1 MEYIRE
7 DSIFKEVTMIDDPT
21 VNNNR
26 EYDYTD
32 HETQY
37 RDEYPIIE
45 SFIEPN
51 SKVIDLGCGNGS
63 LLKLL
68 KDKKKIQEYGIELV
82 RSGVDI
88 CREKGLNVRQGS
100 IDSPLKGIE
109 DKQFDYAICNV
120 TIQMVMY
127 PEVLL
132 SEMKRIANYQII
144 SFPNFAHWRNR
155 LDLLLKGR
163 MPKPMLFGYDWY
175 NTGHIHQLSI
185 RDFLD
190 LAGKYD
196 LNVCEQV
203 HIGIDGFIRFI
214 RNNKPNIF
222 STVSIYLLNDE
233 TC

>member
-1 MEYIRE
+1 
-7 DSIFKEVTMIDDPT
+7 MIDDPT
-21 VNNNR
+21 SNDNR
-26 EYDYTD
+26 RYNYTD
-32 HETQY
+32 HETQE

-45 SFIEPN
+45 SFIQPN

-68 KDKKKIQEYGIELV
+68 KDKKNIHEYGIEMV
-82 RSGVDI
+82 QSGADI
-88 CREKGLNVRQGS
+88 GLEKGLNVCQGL
-100 IDSPLKGIE
+100 IDSPLDEVE

-120 TIQMVMY
+120 TIQMVRY

-132 SEMKRIANYQII
+132 SEMKRIAHYQIV

-163 MPKPMLFGYDWY
+163 MPKPMLFGYEWY
-175 NTGHIHQLSI
+175 STGHIHQLSI

-190 LAGKYD
+190 LVEKYK
-196 LNVCEQV
+196 LTVCEEIHV
-203 HIGIDGFIRFI
+203 GGGGFTRHI
-214 RNNKPNIF
+214 RNYKPNLF
-222 STVSIYLLNDE
+222 STISIYLLKDK

>member
-1 MEYIRE
+1 
-7 DSIFKEVTMIDDPT
+7 MIDDPT
-21 VNNNR
+21 SNDNR
-26 EYDYTD
+26 RYNYTD
-32 HETQY
+32 HETQH

-45 SFIEPN
+45 SFIQPN

-68 KDKKKIQEYGIELV
+68 KDKKNIHEYGIEMV
-82 RSGVDI
+82 QSGVDI
-88 CREKGLNVRQGS
+88 GLEKGLNVCQGL
-100 IDSPLKGIE
+100 IDSPLDEVE

-120 TIQMVMY
+120 TIQMVRY

-132 SEMKRIANYQII
+132 SEMKRIAHYQIV

-163 MPKPMLFGYDWY
+163 MPKPMLFGYEWY
-175 NTGHIHQLSI
+175 STGHIHQLSI

-190 LAGKYD
+190 LVEKYK
-196 LNVCEQV
+196 LNACEEIHV
-203 HIGIDGFIRFI
+203 GGGGFTRHI
-214 RNNKPNIF
+214 RNYKPNLF
-222 STVSIYLLNDE
+222 STISPYLLKDK

>member
-1 MEYIRE
+1 
-7 DSIFKEVTMIDDPT
+7 MIDDPT
-21 VNNNR
+21 INNNR
-26 EYDYTD
+26 KYDYTN
-32 HETQY
+32 HKTQY
-37 RDEYPIIE
+37 RNEYPLIE
-45 SFIEPN
+45 GLIKPN

-68 KDKKKIQEYGIELV
+68 KEKKNIHEYGIELV

-100 IDSPLKGIE
+100 IDCHLSEIE

-132 SEMKRIANYQII
+132 SEMKRIAHYQII
-144 SFPNFAHWRNR
+144 SFPNFAQLLNR
-155 LDLLLKGR
+155 LDLLLRGR

-175 NTGHIHQLSI
+175 NTGHIHQLSVK
-185 RDFLD
+185 DFLD

-196 LNVCEQV
+196 LTICEQI
-203 HIGIDGFIRFI
+203 HIGIGGLSGYIVKLD
-214 RNNKPNIF
+214 PNLF
-222 STVSIYLLNDE
+222 STLSVYLLKDKL
-233 TC
+233 

>member
-1 MEYIRE
+1 
-7 DSIFKEVTMIDDPT
+7 MIDDPT
-21 VNNNR
+21 SNDNR
-26 EYDYTD
+26 RYNYTD
-32 HETQY
+32 HETQE

-45 SFIEPN
+45 SFIQLN

-63 LLKLL
+63 LLMLL
-68 KDKKKIQEYGIELV
+68 KDKKNIQEYGIEMV
-82 RSGVDI
+82 QSGVDI
-88 CREKGLNVRQGS
+88 CRKKGLNVRQGL
-100 IDSPLKGIE
+100 IDSPLDEVE

-132 SEMKRIANYQII
+132 SEMKRIAHYQII

-155 LDLLLKGR
+155 LDMLLKGR
-163 MPKPMLFGYDWY
+163 MPKPMLFGYKWY

-190 LAGKYD
+190 LVEKYKLD
-196 LNVCEQV
+196 VCEEIHV
-203 HIGIDGFIRFI
+203 GSSGFTRHI
-214 RNNKPNIF
+214 RNYKPNLF
-222 STVSIYLLNDE
+222 STISIYLLKDK

>member
-1 MEYIRE
+1 
-7 DSIFKEVTMIDDPT
+7 MIDDPT
-21 VNNNR
+21 SNDNR
-26 EYDYTD
+26 RYNYTD
-32 HETQY
+32 HETQE

-45 SFIEPN
+45 SFIQLN

-63 LLKLL
+63 LLMLL
-68 KDKKKIQEYGIELV
+68 KDKKNIQEYGIEMV
-82 RSGVDI
+82 QSGVDI
-88 CREKGLNVRQGS
+88 CRKKGLNVRQGL
-100 IDSPLKGIE
+100 IDSPLDEVE

-132 SEMKRIANYQII
+132 SEMKRIAHYQII

-155 LDLLLKGR
+155 LDMLLKGR
-163 MPKPMLFGYDWY
+163 MPKPMLFGYKWY

-190 LAGKYD
+190 LVEKYKLD
-196 LNVCEQV
+196 VCEEIHV
-203 HIGIDGFIRFI
+203 GSGGFTRHI
-214 RNNKPNIF
+214 RNYKPNLF
-222 STVSIYLLNDE
+222 STISIYLLKDK